1 MVSLIGNA
9 HFELGSKTPKKNR
22 YEAGKTMIAN
32 TRTKGLRRIAEG
44 AALAFVLAL
53 TLVGCKG
60 GEDEPA
66 ARTGRPGGRQPGGP
80 EAAQGEPGG
89 KPPLPTAAVAVE
101 QVQRGDIST
110 YYSATASL
118 DPNKEADVLAR
129 VNGII
134 QSLAAEE
141 GDRVAKGQV
150 LIKIDDAEY
159 RHRVTQAEVELHQQR
174 LQLERSEKML
184 AQGLVSAEAADAAR
198 SQMKAAEASWELA
211 TLELSYTRVQS
222 PFTGRVV
229 ARSVDQGRT
238 VSNGT
243 VLFTLADLSRLLAR
257 VHVPAREFR
266 NIQTDQPVQLVVDST
281 GDRLEG
287 HILLVSPVVDST
299 SGTIKVTVEIS
310 QFPSST
316 RPGDFAEVSI
326 VTDRHDDV
334 IVVPRIAV
342 LRDHEERVVY
352 VGDGETAVRRVVEVG
367 FEDDRFTEIITGLAE
382 GESVVVQGQRS
393 LADGQKISILEKLD
407 LGSEVSEAPAP
418 SEG

>member
-1 MVSLIGNA
+1 M
-9 HFELGSKTPKKNR
+9 
-22 YEAGKTMIAN
+22 TMITN
-32 TRTKGLRRIAEG
+32 TKMNRIRRITGG
-44 AALAFVLAL
+44 AGLVLVLSL
-53 TLVGCKG
+53 TLMGCNG
-60 GEDEPA
+60 GNDEPTA
-66 ARTGRPGGRQPGGP
+66 KPGRPGGRRPGGP
-80 EAAQGEPGG
+80 EAAQGGPGG

-101 QVQRGDIST
+101 QVRRGDIAT

-141 GDRVAKGQV
+141 GDRVAEGQV

-159 RHRVTQAEVELHQQR
+159 RHRVTQAEVELYQQR

-198 SQMKAAEASWELA
+198 SQMKAAEAAWELA

-222 PFTGRVV
+222 PFSGRVV

-287 HILLVSPVVDST
+287 HILLVSPVVDSA
-299 SGTIKVTVEIS
+299 SGTIKVTVEIID
-310 QFPSST
+310 FPSST

-326 VTDRHDDV
+326 VTDRHDGV
-334 IVVPRIAV
+334 LVVPRIAV
-342 LRDHEERVVY
+342 QTDHEDKVVFIA
-352 VGDGETAVRRVVEVG
+352 DGEKAQRRVVEIG
-367 FEDDRFTEIITGLAE
+367 FEDDQFTEILAGVDE
-382 GESVVVQGQRS
+382 GDSVVIQGQRS
-393 LADGQKISILEKLD
+393 LADGQKISILEKLN
-407 LGSEVSEAPAP
+407 LGGDGSNGSDSSEN
-418 SEG
+418 

>member
-1 MVSLIGNA
+1 M
-9 HFELGSKTPKKNR
+9 
-22 YEAGKTMIAN
+22 TMISN
-32 TRTKGLRRIAEG
+32 TKTKNIRRITGG
-44 AALAFVLAL
+44 AGLAL
-53 TLVGCKG
+53 VLSLTLMGCNG
-60 GEDEPA
+60 GNDEATAKP
-66 ARTGRPGGRQPGGP
+66 GRPGGRRPGGS
-80 EAAQGEPGG
+80 EAAQGGPGG
-89 KPPLPTAAVAVE
+89 RPPLPTAAVAVE
-101 QVQRGDIST
+101 QVRRGDIAT

-141 GDRVAKGQV
+141 GDRVAEGQV

-184 AQGLVSAEAADAAR
+184 AQGLVSAEDADAAR
-198 SQMKAAEASWELA
+198 SQMKAAEASWQLA

-222 PFTGRVV
+222 PFSGRVI

-243 VLFTLADLSRLLAR
+243 VLFTLADLGRLLAR

-299 SGTIKVTVEIS
+299 SGTIKVTVEITD
-310 QFPSST
+310 FPSST
-316 RPGDFAEVSI
+316 RPGDFAEVLI

-334 IVVPRIAV
+334 LVVPRIAV
-342 LRDHEERVVY
+342 QTDHEDRVVY
-352 VGDGETAVRRVVEVG
+352 IADGEKAQRRVVQIG
-367 FEDDRFTEIITGLAE
+367 FEDDHFTEILGGVEE
-382 GESVVVQGQRS
+382 GDSVVVQGQRS
-393 LADGQKISILEKLD
+393 LTDGQKISILEKLNLGGD
-407 LGSEVSEAPAP
+407 RSDGSESP
-418 SEG
+418 EG

>member
-1 MVSLIGNA
+1 M
-9 HFELGSKTPKKNR
+9 
-22 YEAGKTMIAN
+22 TMI
-32 TRTKGLRRIAEG
+32 TYTKTNGIRRIAEG
-44 AALAFVLAL
+44 MGLAL
-53 TLVGCKG
+53 VLSLTLMGCNG
-60 GEDEPA
+60 GNDEPTA
-66 ARTGRPGGRQPGGP
+66 KPGGPGGRRPGGM
-80 EAAQGEPGG
+80 EAAQGGPGAR
-89 KPPLPTAAVAVE
+89 PALPTAAVAVE

-141 GDRVAKGQV
+141 GDRVAKAQV
-150 LIKIDDAEY
+150 LVRIDDAEY

-222 PFTGRVV
+222 PFNGRVI

-299 SGTIKVTVEIS
+299 SGTIKVTVEITD
-310 QFPSST
+310 FPSST

-352 VGDGETAVRRVVEVG
+352 VGDGDRAVRRVVEVG
-367 FEDDRFTEIITGLAE
+367 FEDDRFTEIITGLDE

-407 LGSEVSEAPAP
+407 LGSDVSEAPVS

>member
-1 MVSLIGNA
+1 M
-9 HFELGSKTPKKNR
+9 
-22 YEAGKTMIAN
+22 TMMAN
-32 TRTKGLRRIAEG
+32 TKIKRIRRIAEG
-44 AALAFVLAL
+44 TGLVLVLAL

-60 GEDEPA
+60 GEEEPG
-66 ARTGRPGGRQPGGP
+66 ARHGRPDGRRPGGP
-80 EAAQGEPGG
+80 EAAQGSPGG
-89 KPPLPTAAVAVE
+89 RPPLPTAAVAVE
-101 QVQRGDIST
+101 QVRRGDIAT

-141 GDRVAKGQV
+141 GDRVAEGQV
-150 LIKIDDAEY
+150 LLEIEDAEY

-184 AQGLVSAEAADAAR
+184 AQGLVSAEDADAAR

-222 PFTGRVV
+222 PFKGRVI

-299 SGTIKVTVEIS
+299 SGTIKVTVEITD
-310 QFPSST
+310 FPSST

-334 IVVPRIAV
+334 LVIPRIAV

-352 VGDGETAVRRVVEVG
+352 VVDGDTAVRRVVEIG
-367 FEDDRFTEIITGLAE
+367 FEDDRFTEVIAGLGE

-393 LADGQKISILEKLD
+393 LSDGQKISILEKLN
-407 LGSEVSEAPAP
+407 LGGDGSDVTAR

>member
-1 MVSLIGNA
+1 MMI
-9 HFELGSKTPKKNR
+9 SKTKR
-22 YEAGKTMIAN
+22 VQQ
-32 TRTKGLRRIAEG
+32 IAEG
-44 AALAFVLAL
+44 AGLALVLAL
-53 TLVGCKG
+53 TLALVGCKG
-60 GEDEPA
+60 GAEEKA
-66 ARTGRPGGRQPGGP
+66 AQPGRPGGRRPGGP
-80 EAAQGEPGG
+80 EAAQRGPGG
-89 KPPLPTAAVAVE
+89 RPPLPTAAVAVE
-101 QVQRGDIST
+101 QVRRGDIAT

-134 QSLAAEE
+134 QAQLAEE
-141 GDRVAKGQV
+141 GDRVVKGQV
-150 LIKIDDAEY
+150 LIEIEDAEY
-159 RHRVTQAEVELHQQR
+159 RHRVTQAEVDLQQQR

-184 AQGLVSAEAADAAR
+184 AQGLVSAEEADAAR

-222 PFTGRVV
+222 PFKGRVV

-287 HILLVSPVVDST
+287 HILLVSPVVDAT
-299 SGTIKVTVEIS
+299 SGTIKVTVEIRN
-310 QFPSST
+310 FPQST

-326 VTDRHDDV
+326 VTDRHEGV
-334 IVVPRIAV
+334 LIVPRIAV
-342 LRDHEERVVY
+342 QTDHEERVVY
-352 VGDGETAVRRVVEVG
+352 IADGETAQRRVVEIG
-367 FEDDRFTEIITGLAE
+367 FEDDHFTEILAGVDE
-382 GESVVVQGQRS
+382 GDRVIVQGQRS
-393 LADGQKISILEKLD
+393 LADGQKISILEKQ
-407 LGSEVSEAPAP
+407 SRRRRF
-418 SEG
+418 

>member
-1 MVSLIGNA
+1 MRMILNT
-9 HFELGSKTPKKNR
+9 KTKR
-22 YEAGKTMIAN
+22 I
-32 TRTKGLRRIAEG
+32 RRIAEG
-44 AALAFVLAL
+44 AGLGLILSL
-53 TLVGCKG
+53 TLMGCSG
-60 GEDEPA
+60 GNDEPA
-66 ARTGRPGGRQPGGP
+66 AKPGRPGGRRPGGSQS
-80 EAAQGEPGG
+80 AQDGPGG
-89 KPPLPTAAVAVE
+89 RPPLPTAAVSVE

-118 DPNKEADVLAR
+118 DPNKEADILAR

-141 GDRVAKGQV
+141 GDRVAEGQV

-184 AQGLVSAEAADAAR
+184 AQGLVSAEDADAAR
-198 SQMKAAEASWELA
+198 SQMKAAEASWQLA

-222 PFTGRVV
+222 PFKGRVI

-287 HILLVSPVVDST
+287 HIILVSPVVDST
-299 SGTIKVTVEIS
+299 SGTIKVTVEITN
-310 QFPSST
+310 FPSST

-342 LRDHEERVVY
+342 LRDHEERVAY
-352 VGDGETAVRRVVEVG
+352 VVEGDKAVRRVVEIG
-367 FEDDRFTEIITGLAE
+367 FEDDRFTEIIAGVGE

-393 LADGQKISILEKLD
+393 LADGQKVSILDKLN
-407 LGSEVSEAPAP
+407 LGRSSDATSP

>member
-1 MVSLIGNA
+1 M
-9 HFELGSKTPKKNR
+9 
-22 YEAGKTMIAN
+22 TMIATTKTKRIRLI
-32 TRTKGLRRIAEG
+32 TRGMGMT
-44 AALAFVLAL
+44 FMLAL
-53 TLVGCKG
+53 TLVACGG
-60 GEDEPA
+60 GEEEPA
-66 ARTGRPGGRQPGGP
+66 ARPGRPGGRRPGGP
-80 EAAQGEPGG
+80 EAAQGGPGG

-101 QVQRGDIST
+101 LAERGDIAT

-141 GDRVAKGQV
+141 GDHVAEGQI
-150 LIKIDDAEY
+150 LIEIEDAEY

-184 AQGLVSAEAADAAR
+184 AQGLVSAEDADAAH
-198 SQMKAAEASWELA
+198 SQMKASEASWQLA

-222 PFTGRVV
+222 PFTGRVI

-238 VSNGT
+238 VTNGT

-299 SGTIKVTVEIS
+299 SGTIKVTVEIRD
-310 QFPSST
+310 FPRST

-326 VTDRHDDV
+326 VTDRHEDV
-334 IVVPRIAV
+334 LVVPRIAV
-342 LRDHEERVVY
+342 LTDHEDRVVFIA
-352 VGDGETAVRRVVEVG
+352 DGETARRRVVEIG
-367 FEDDRFTEIITGLAE
+367 FEDDRFTEILSGVDE
-382 GESVVVQGQRS
+382 GDSVVIQGQRS
-393 LADGQKISILEKLD
+393 LADGQKISILKTLN
-407 LGSEVSEAPAP
+407 LGGGGSDAAESP
-418 SEG
+418 EG

>member
-1 MVSLIGNA
+1 M
-9 HFELGSKTPKKNR
+9 
-22 YEAGKTMIAN
+22 TMITN
-32 TRTKGLRRIAEG
+32 TKMNRIRRITGG
-44 AALAFVLAL
+44 AGLAL
-53 TLVGCKG
+53 VFFLTLTGCNG
-60 GEDEPA
+60 GNDEASAKP
-66 ARTGRPGGRQPGGP
+66 GRPGGRRPGAS
-80 EAAQGEPGG
+80 EAARGGPGG

-101 QVQRGDIST
+101 QVRWGDIAT

-141 GDRVAKGQV
+141 GDRVAEGQV
-150 LIKIDDAEY
+150 LIEIEDAEY

-198 SQMKAAEASWELA
+198 SQMKAAEAAWELA

-222 PFTGRVV
+222 PFSGRVV

-287 HILLVSPVVDST
+287 HILLVSPVVDSA
-299 SGTIKVTVEIS
+299 SGTIKVTVEIID
-310 QFPSST
+310 FPSST

-326 VTDRHDDV
+326 VTDRHDGV
-334 IVVPRIAV
+334 LVVPRIAV
-342 LRDHEERVVY
+342 QTDHEDKVVFIA
-352 VGDGETAVRRVVEVG
+352 DGEKAQRRVVEIG
-367 FEDDRFTEIITGLAE
+367 FEDDQFTEILAGVDE
-382 GESVVVQGQRS
+382 GDSVVIQGQRS
-393 LADGQKISILEKLD
+393 LADGQKISILEKLN
-407 LGSEVSEAPAP
+407 LGGDGSNGSDSSEN
-418 SEG
+418 

>member
-1 MVSLIGNA
+1 MRMIS
-9 HFELGSKTPKKNR
+9 NR
-22 YEAGKTMIAN
+22 N
-32 TRTKGLRRIAEG
+32 TKRIRRIAEG
-44 AALAFVLAL
+44 ASFGLVLSLAL
-53 TLVGCKG
+53 MGCNG
-60 GEDEPA
+60 GNDEPA
-66 ARTGRPGGRQPGGP
+66 AKSGRPGGRRPGGQQSA
-80 EAAQGEPGG
+80 EGGPGG
-89 KPPLPTAAVAVE
+89 RPPLPTAAVSVE

-141 GDRVAKGQV
+141 GDRVAEGQV

-184 AQGLVSAEAADAAR
+184 AQGLVSAEDADAAR
-198 SQMKAAEASWELA
+198 SQMKAAEASWQLA

-222 PFTGRVV
+222 PFSGRVI

-281 GDRLEG
+281 GDRLDG

-299 SGTIKVTVEIS
+299 SGTIKVTVEITD
-310 QFPSST
+310 FPSST

-352 VGDGETAVRRVVEVG
+352 IIDGDKAVRRVVEIG
-367 FEDDRFTEIITGLAE
+367 FEDDRFTEIIAGLGE
-382 GESVVVQGQRS
+382 GERVVVQGQRS
-393 LADGQKISILEKLD
+393 LADGQKVSILDKLN
-407 LGSEVSEAPAP
+407 LGGSSDATEP

>member
-1 MVSLIGNA
+1 M
-9 HFELGSKTPKKNR
+9 
-22 YEAGKTMIAN
+22 TMIATTKTKRIRLI
-32 TRTKGLRRIAEG
+32 TRGMGMT
-44 AALAFVLAL
+44 FMLAL
-53 TLVGCKG
+53 TLVGCGG
-60 GEDEPA
+60 GEEEPA
-66 ARTGRPGGRQPGGP
+66 ARHGRPGGRRPGGP
-80 EAAQGEPGG
+80 EAAQGGPGG
-89 KPPLPTAAVAVE
+89 KPALPTAAVAVE
-101 QVQRGDIST
+101 TVQRGDIAT

-141 GDRVAKGQV
+141 GDRVVEEQV
-150 LIKIDDAEY
+150 LLEIEDAEY

-174 LQLERSEKML
+174 LQLQRSEKML
-184 AQGLVSAEAADAAR
+184 AQGLVSAEDADAAR
-198 SQMKAAEASWELA
+198 SQMKAAEAAWELA
-211 TLELSYTRVQS
+211 SLELSYTHVKS
-222 PFTGRVV
+222 PFKGRIV

-238 VSNGT
+238 VSNGA

-299 SGTIKVTVEIS
+299 SGTIKVTVEITD
-310 QFPSST
+310 FPSTT

-326 VTDRHDDV
+326 VTDRHEGV
-334 IVVPRIAV
+334 FVVPRIAV
-342 LRDHEERVVY
+342 LTDHEDRVVFIA
-352 VGDGETAVRRVVEVG
+352 DGETAQRRVVEIG
-367 FEDDRFTEIITGLAE
+367 FEDDQFIEILSGVEE
-382 GESVVVQGQRS
+382 GDSVVVQGQRS

-407 LGSEVSEAPAP
+407 LGGQGSDASESP
-418 SEG
+418 EG

>member
-1 MVSLIGNA
+1 MTKPFHL
-9 HFELGSKTPKKNR
+9 KTKP
-22 YEAGKTMIAN
+22 I
-32 TRTKGLRRIAEG
+32 RRIAEG
-44 AALAFVLAL
+44 AGLALVLAL
-53 TLVGCKG
+53 ALVGCKG
-60 GEDEPA
+60 GEDEPV
-66 ARTGRPGGRQPGGP
+66 ARPGRPGSRRPGGP
-80 EAAQGEPGG
+80 EAAQGGPGG
-89 KPPLPTAAVAVE
+89 RPPLPTAAVAVE
-101 QVQRGDIST
+101 LVQRGDIST

-134 QSLAAEE
+134 KSLAAEE
-141 GDRVAKGQV
+141 GDRVAEGQV
-150 LIKIDDAEY
+150 LIEIEDAEY

-184 AQGLVSAEAADAAR
+184 AQGLVSAEDADAAR

-211 TLELSYTRVQS
+211 TLELSYTRVQA
-222 PFTGRVV
+222 PFKGRVV

-299 SGTIKVTVEIS
+299 SGTIKVTVEINE
-310 QFPSST
+310 FPSST

-334 IVVPRIAV
+334 LIVPRIAV

-352 VGDGETAVRRVVEVG
+352 IVDGDTAVRRVVEIG
-367 FEDDRFTEIITGLAE
+367 FEDDRFTEVLAGLGE

-393 LADGQKISILEKLD
+393 LADGQKISILEKLN
-407 LGSEVSEAPAP
+407 LGGDGSDAAAP

>member
-1 MVSLIGNA
+1 M
-9 HFELGSKTPKKNR
+9 
-22 YEAGKTMIAN
+22 TMMAN
-32 TRTKGLRRIAEG
+32 TKIKRIRRFAEG
-44 AALAFVLAL
+44 TGLVLVLAL

-60 GEDEPA
+60 AEDEPA
-66 ARTGRPGGRQPGGP
+66 ARNGRPEGRRPGGP
-80 EAAQGEPGG
+80 EAAQGGPGG
-89 KPPLPTAAVAVE
+89 RPPLPTAAVAVE
-101 QVQRGDIST
+101 QVRRGDIAT

-134 QSLAAEE
+134 QALAAEE
-141 GDRVAKGQV
+141 GDRVAEGQV
-150 LIKIDDAEY
+150 LIEIEDAEY

-184 AQGLVSAEAADAAR
+184 AQGLVSAEDADAAR

-222 PFTGRVV
+222 PFKGRVI

-299 SGTIKVTVEIS
+299 SGTIKVTVEITD
-310 QFPSST
+310 FPSST

-334 IVVPRIAV
+334 LVVPRIAV

-352 VGDGETAVRRVVEVG
+352 VADGDTAVRRVVEIG
-367 FEDDRFTEIITGLAE
+367 FEDDRFTEVIAGLGE

-393 LADGQKISILEKLD
+393 LADGQKISILDKLN
-407 LGSEVSEAPAP
+407 LGGNGSDATAP